1 VIILQIQ
8 EITELI
14 TINGQD
20 SEKTTQLIS
29 ELTTQKDWNKIYQIS
44 EFFGQEI
51 SILVDAQERIFVDW
65 GSISRVELTPP
76 LGSVVPFKLW
86 LHTHPS
92 NQAYWSL
99 TDQESLFL
107 AEGILQ
113 HAIVLGQNGL
123 LSTTN
128 SNLVD
133 GIEFDNN
140 FGWTLEKV
148 NNWPEHSFE

>member
-29 ELTTQKDWNKIYQIS
+29 ELTTQKDWDKIYQIS

-86 LHTHPS
+86 LHTHPR
-92 NQAYWSL
+92 NQAFWSE
-99 TDQESLFL
+99 TDQYSLFI
-107 AEGILQ
+107 AERILEQ
-113 HAIVLGQNGL
+113 AIVLGMDGI
-123 LSTTN
+123 LSTSNTN
-128 SNLVD
+128 LLELKPS
-133 GIEFDNN
+133 FDQSC
-140 FGWTLEKV
+140 WTLEQV
-148 NNWPEHSFE
+148 IAWS

>member
-1 VIILQIQ
+1 MIILQIQ

-14 TINGQD
+14 RINGQD

-29 ELTTQKDWNKIYQIS
+29 EFTTQKDWDKIYQIS

-86 LHTHPS
+86 LHTHPR
-92 NQAYWSL
+92 NQAFWSI
-99 TDQESLFL
+99 TDQNSLFI
-107 AEGILQ
+107 AERILE
-113 HAIVLGQNGL
+113 HAIVLGM
-123 LSTTN
+123 
-128 SNLVD
+128 D
-133 GIEFDNN
+133 GILTSSNTNLLELKPSIDQSC
-140 FGWTLEKV
+140 WTSEQV
-148 NNWPEHSFE
+148 IAWP

>member
-14 TINGQD
+14 RINGQD

-29 ELTTQKDWNKIYQIS
+29 ELTTQKDWDKIYQIS

-86 LHTHPS
+86 LHTHPR
-92 NQAYWSL
+92 NQAFWSE
-99 TDQESLFL
+99 TDQYSLFI
-107 AEGILQ
+107 AERILEQ
-113 HAIVLGQNGL
+113 AIVLGMDGI
-123 LSTTN
+123 LSTSNTN
-128 SNLVD
+128 LLELKPSID
-133 GIEFDNN
+133 QSC
-140 FGWTLEKV
+140 WTLEQV
-148 NNWPEHSFE
+148 TAWS

>member
-1 VIILQIQ
+1 MIILQIQ

-29 ELTTQKDWNKIYQIS
+29 ELTTQKDWDKIYQIS

-86 LHTHPS
+86 LHTHPR
-92 NQAYWSL
+92 NQAFWSE
-99 TDQESLFL
+99 TDQYSLFI
-107 AEGILQ
+107 AERILEQ
-113 HAIVLGQNGL
+113 AIVLGMDGI
-123 LSTTN
+123 LSTSNTN
-128 SNLVD
+128 LLELKPS
-133 GIEFDNN
+133 FDQSC
-140 FGWTLEKV
+140 WTLEQV
-148 NNWPEHSFE
+148 IAWS

>member
-1 VIILQIQ
+1 MQIQ

-14 TINGQD
+14 RINGRD

-29 ELTTQKDWNKIYQIS
+29 ELTTQKDWDKIYQIS

-86 LHTHPS
+86 LHTHPR
-92 NQAYWSL
+92 NQAFWSE
-99 TDQESLFL
+99 TDQYSLFI
-107 AEGILQ
+107 AERILEQ
-113 HAIVLGQNGL
+113 AIVLGMDGI
-123 LSTTN
+123 LSTSNTN
-128 SNLVD
+128 LLELKPSID
-133 GIEFDNN
+133 QSC
-140 FGWTLEKV
+140 WTLEQV
-148 NNWPEHSFE
+148 IAWS

>member
-1 VIILQIQ
+1 MIILQIQ

-14 TINGQD
+14 RINGQD

-29 ELTTQKDWNKIYQIS
+29 ELTTQKDWDKIYQIS

-86 LHTHPS
+86 LHTHPR
-92 NQAYWSL
+92 NQAFWSE
-99 TDQESLFL
+99 TDQYSLFI
-107 AEGILQ
+107 AERILEQ
-113 HAIVLGQNGL
+113 AIVLGMDGI
-123 LSTTN
+123 LSTSNTN
-128 SNLVD
+128 LLELKPSID
-133 GIEFDNN
+133 QSC
-140 FGWTLEKV
+140 WTLEQV
-148 NNWPEHSFE
+148 TSWS

>member
-1 VIILQIQ
+1 MIILQIQ

-14 TINGQD
+14 RINGQD

-29 ELTTQKDWNKIYQIS
+29 ELTTQKDWDKIYQIS

-86 LHTHPS
+86 LHTHPR
-92 NQAYWSL
+92 NQAFWSE
-99 TDQESLFL
+99 TDQYSLFI
-107 AEGILQ
+107 AERILEQ
-113 HAIVLGQNGL
+113 AIVLGMDGI
-123 LSTTN
+123 LSTSNTN
-128 SNLVD
+128 LLELKPSINQSC
-133 GIEFDNN
+133 
-140 FGWTLEKV
+140 WTLEQV
-148 NNWPEHSFE
+148 ASWS

>member
-1 VIILQIQ
+1 MIILQIQ

-14 TINGQD
+14 RINGQD

-29 ELTTQKDWNKIYQIS
+29 ELTTQKDWDKIYQIS

-86 LHTHPS
+86 LHTHPR
-92 NQAYWSL
+92 NQAFWSE
-99 TDQESLFL
+99 TDQYSLFI
-107 AEGILQ
+107 AERILEQ
-113 HAIVLGQNGL
+113 AIVLGMDGI
-123 LSTTN
+123 LSTSNTN
-128 SNLVD
+128 LLELKPSID
-133 GIEFDNN
+133 QSC
-140 FGWTLEKV
+140 WTLEQV
-148 NNWPEHSFE
+148 TAWS

>member
-1 VIILQIQ
+1 MIILQIQ

-14 TINGQD
+14 RINGQD

-29 ELTTQKDWNKIYQIS
+29 ELTTQKDWDKIYQIS

-86 LHTHPS
+86 LHTHPR
-92 NQAYWSL
+92 NQAFWSE
-99 TDQESLFL
+99 TDQYSLFI
-107 AEGILQ
+107 AERILEQ
-113 HAIVLGQNGL
+113 AIVLGM
-123 LSTTN
+123 
-128 SNLVD
+128 D
-133 GIEFDNN
+133 GILTTSNTNLLELKPSTDQSC
-140 FGWTLEKV
+140 WTSEQV
-148 NNWPEHSFE
+148 ASWS

>member
-1 VIILQIQ
+1 MIILQIQ

-14 TINGQD
+14 RINGRD

-29 ELTTQKDWNKIYQIS
+29 ELTTQKDWDKIYQIS

-86 LHTHPS
+86 LHTHPR
-92 NQAYWSL
+92 NQAFWSE
-99 TDQESLFL
+99 TDQYSLFI
-107 AEGILQ
+107 AERILEQ
-113 HAIVLGQNGL
+113 AIVLGMDGI
-123 LSTTN
+123 LSTSNTN
-128 SNLVD
+128 LLELKPSID
-133 GIEFDNN
+133 QSC
-140 FGWTLEKV
+140 WTLEQV
-148 NNWPEHSFE
+148 IAWS

>member
-1 VIILQIQ
+1 MIILQIQ

-14 TINGQD
+14 RINGRD

-29 ELTTQKDWNKIYQIS
+29 ELTTQKDWDKIYQIS

-86 LHTHPS
+86 LHTHPR
-92 NQAYWSL
+92 NQAFWSE
-99 TDQESLFL
+99 TDQYSLFI
-107 AEGILQ
+107 AERILEQ
-113 HAIVLGQNGL
+113 AIVLGMDGI
-123 LSTTN
+123 LSTSNTN
-128 SNLVD
+128 LLELKPSID
-133 GIEFDNN
+133 QSC
-140 FGWTLEKV
+140 WTSEQV
-148 NNWPEHSFE
+148 TAW

>member
-1 VIILQIQ
+1 MIILQIQ

-14 TINGQD
+14 RINGQD

-29 ELTTQKDWNKIYQIS
+29 ELTTQKDWDKIYQIS

-86 LHTHPS
+86 LHTHPR
-92 NQAYWSL
+92 NQAFWSE
-99 TDQESLFL
+99 TDQYSLFI
-107 AEGILQ
+107 AERILEQ
-113 HAIVLGQNGL
+113 AIVLGMDGI
-123 LSTTN
+123 LSTSNTN
-128 SNLVD
+128 LLELKPSINQSC
-133 GIEFDNN
+133 
-140 FGWTLEKV
+140 WTLEQV
-148 NNWPEHSFE
+148 AAWS

>member
-1 VIILQIQ
+1 MIILQIQ

-14 TINGQD
+14 RINGQD

-29 ELTTQKDWNKIYQIS
+29 ELTTQKDWDKIYQIS

-86 LHTHPS
+86 LHTHPR
-92 NQAYWSL
+92 NQAFWSE
-99 TDQESLFL
+99 TDQYSLFI
-107 AEGILQ
+107 AERILEQ
-113 HAIVLGQNGL
+113 AIVLGMDGI
-123 LSTTN
+123 LSTSNTN
-128 SNLVD
+128 LLELKPSID
-133 GIEFDNN
+133 QSC
-140 FGWTLEKV
+140 WTLEQV
-148 NNWPEHSFE
+148 IAWS

>member
-14 TINGQD
+14 RINGQD

-29 ELTTQKDWNKIYQIS
+29 ELTTQKDWDKIYQIS

-86 LHTHPS
+86 LHTHPR
-92 NQAYWSL
+92 NQAFWSE
-99 TDQESLFL
+99 TDQYSLFI
-107 AEGILQ
+107 AERILEQ
-113 HAIVLGQNGL
+113 AIVLGMDGI
-123 LSTTN
+123 LSTSNTN
-128 SNLVD
+128 LLELKPSINQSC
-133 GIEFDNN
+133 
-140 FGWTLEKV
+140 WTLEQV
-148 NNWPEHSFE
+148 ASWS